1 MKGNSKDGLNILQ
14 KFLDHTS
21 DIQSTTLI
29 AVRAFSDYLGNDT
42 VQNWIVKYETINYLP
57 FLFYNKMYNS
67 YRDLLNTWRMYLER
81 ADFDIMLAQIKSRE
95 KPLRQVYISC
105 NYCGKSVSASM
116 QGFSQERGQY
126 QRASSS
132 TPVKVNVK
140 NIYSL
145 ITCYAYIYTF

>member
-1 MKGNSKDGLNILQ
+1 M
-14 KFLDHTS
+14 
-21 DIQSTTLI
+21 I
-29 AVRAFSDYLGNDT
+29 AVRAFSDYLGNDA
-42 VQNWIVKYETINYLP
+42 VQNWIVKYAATNYFSP
-57 FLFYNKMYNS
+57 SFYYNLYNS

-132 TPVKVNVK
+132 TPVKVCISFTAVF
-140 NIYSL
+140 IIFLCIHSRCL
-145 ITCYAYIYTF
+145 VVQIVVSHCLGVQFA